1 MGVSVNL
8 WVVNERWL
16 FSLLWC
22 AGASSVTT
30 NSCHLLKNMDRP
42 DLVMVSMNRCWIV
55 ASAVLCF
62 VFSYFFKSL
71 SFQSKCFC
79 LCVSVTPD
87 IQDNMDYIGHFIYFD
102 NDWGLHFLLVRWGTM
117 FAVHVFFTCMKN
129 TYKNRFTP
137 FPWFLCQEN
146 TVFLLQRR

>member
-1 MGVSVNL
+1 MNL

-62 VFSYFFKSL
+62 LFSNFFKSL

-87 IQDNMDYIGHFIYFD
+87 IQDNMDYIGHFISFD
-102 NDWGLHFLLVRWGTM
+102 NDWGLVRRETM

-129 TYKNRFTP
+129 VYKNRLTP
-137 FPWFLCQEN
+137 FP
-146 TVFLLQRR
+146 